1 MSSEVLRELILKL
14 TEPDRLEIIR
24 EAGISDD
31 RPALLRGDG
40 ELGDLEEADSWVTQN
55 SARILPHL
63 LRRTDPS
70 DDEMLQLVQSGML
83 PFDRGLLKSREFLV
97 RFNHPA
103 MRTALDGGLPLS
115 EVAATALAL
124 TELITSLLAA
134 NRSFGADAVMPTVR
148 IAAGSVDFLATGPG
162 LIVGG
167 LGLLATCG
175 VGVISTPVIVGTA
188 VLTSAID
195 LTLNWQKRSSEKGRS
210 DADRAKADGERGRA
224 DADRARAD
232 AKKIEA
238 ETIGQELENELIR
251 IRLGNLPSQAEA
263 HKAEKP
269 ETHPASFFVPFALIE
284 RSCQENGLAVAHGVH
299 LINRGLPSLFGILRV
314 MPGVSITVENKG
326 RQQSE
331 AVH

>member
-1 MSSEVLRELILKL
+1 MSSEVLRELILEL

-83 PFDRGLLKSREFLV
+83 PFDRGLLEPREFLV